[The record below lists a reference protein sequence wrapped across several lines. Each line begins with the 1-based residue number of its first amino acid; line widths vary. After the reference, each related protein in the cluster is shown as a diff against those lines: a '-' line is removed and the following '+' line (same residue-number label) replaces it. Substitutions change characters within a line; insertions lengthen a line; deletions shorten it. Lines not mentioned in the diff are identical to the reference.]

1 MAGEDLT
8 RAGPRRAR
16 PAAAGLAVAGPAVAR
31 PGIVSR
37 RRRLPRAV
45 DRCLLL
51 LPPLPLLLLLQMIMM
66 LLLPLLLA
74 STGDLMTWPM
84 VERNQRSRLGMPS
97 TSIACAAAVILLVYV
112 VCLLCGGALSKLTIE
127 TNRAPETWESRYSL
141 EITDR
146 ALFKRCNL
154 KAAGLVTWYN
164 ITRTTILGQPAG
176 VKPPGLNGHHAVEC
190 NNVAKNCSCR
200 ICHQATK

>member
-51 LPPLPLLLLLQMIMM
+51 LPPLPLLLLLQMMMM

-74 STGDLMTWPM
+74 STGDLMPWPM

-97 TSIACAAAVILLVYV
+97 TSIACAAAVI
-112 VCLLCGGALSKLTIE
+112 
-127 TNRAPETWESRYSL
+127 PETKVHVCC
-141 EITDR
+141 
-146 ALFKRCNL
+146 ALVAWRC
-154 KAAGLVTWYN
+154 
-164 ITRTTILGQPAG
+164 TIKVDSQNKQMTVHRRPGKQVFLG
-176 VKPPGLNGHHAVEC
+176 
-190 NNVAKNCSCR
+190 NN
-200 ICHQATK
+200 